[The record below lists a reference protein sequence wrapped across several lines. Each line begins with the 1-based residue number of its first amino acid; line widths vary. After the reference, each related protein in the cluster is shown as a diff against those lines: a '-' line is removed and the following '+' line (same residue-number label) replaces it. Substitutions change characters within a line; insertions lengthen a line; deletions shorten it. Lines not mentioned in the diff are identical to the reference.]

1 MALQINRS
9 NVIGY
14 VPASLLGG
22 EFFYNSADDKLY
34 LGNPDETVVL
44 VSADPADIE
53 TRLTSL
59 ENNAATAVVSITAPS
74 TGNAGDLWFN
84 SDDSNLYIYVDDDW
98 IIAYDPYRVAEVGIS
113 GTFPVPAT
121 DFFQHIR
128 FTPTPEEIVEGER
141 FIQAA
146 TIFAEQYTGRFFTVR
161 TVEEYFDDFPKK
173 TNYLETIKKPFNL
186 KGGKVNSVSS
196 VTYYNT
202 DKQEITLDASEYR
215 LVNKRAKGFL
225 YPAIGEHFPT
235 DVLQGDADIV
245 KVTYNVGTSP
255 TDTPVSVKSAI
266 LLIAASLFEN
276 RENEVV
282 GQGIAM
288 LKPIVAAK
296 DLLHPYKVR

>member
-9 NVIGY
+9 DVVNY
-14 VPASLLGG
+14 VPAVLLAG

-34 LGNPDETVVL
+34 VGDPDGSVAL
-44 VSADPADIE
+44 VSANPADIE
-53 TRLTSL
+53 SRLATL
-59 ENNAATAVVSITAPS
+59 EADTGHTVVSATAPS
-74 TGNAGDLWFN
+74 NGHTGDLWFN
-84 SDDSNLYIYVDDDW
+84 TSDEQLYIYVDGEFQL
-98 IIAYDPYRVAEVGIS
+98 ANDPYKVAAVGVT
-113 GTFPVPAT
+113 GTYPVSA
-121 DFFQHIR
+121 DEFFQHIR
-128 FTPTPEEIVEGER
+128 FTPDADETTEGER

-161 TVEEYFDDFPKK
+161 TVEEYYDDFPKK
-173 TNYLETIKKPFNL
+173 TNYLETIKAPFVL
-186 KGGKVNSVSS
+186 KGGSVNSIGSIK
-196 VTYYNT
+196 YYNT
-202 DKQEITLDASEYR
+202 DQQEITLDAADYR
-215 LVNKRAKGFL
+215 LVNKRAKGHV
-225 YPAIGEHFPT
+225 YPAIGKHFPD

-245 KVTYNVGTSP
+245 TLTYNVGTTP
-255 TDTPVSVKSAI
+255 VDTPASVKSAI